1 MQRVS
6 PRRVS
11 PTPPRNSPPNK
22 ATAPSGAFCSRTPS
36 PAVTEAT
43 ARCPAGAPKDRL
55 LPARQRVSP
64 RRGNPPPPRNSPPNK
79 ATAPSGAF
87 CSRTPSPDVT
97 EATARCPDAYLGLAG
112 RLVDAARAVARRH
125 FRQGLAIEDK
135 ADDSP
140 VTRADREAE
149 TAMQIG
155 RAHV

>member
-11 PTPPRNSPPNK
+11 PT
-22 ATAPSGAFCSRTPS
+22 
-36 PAVTEAT
+36 
-43 ARCPAGAPKDRL
+43 
-55 LPARQRVSP
+55 
-64 RRGNPPPPRNSPPNK
+64 PPRNSPPNK

-125 FRQGLAIEDK
+125 FRQGRAIAEDRK
-135 ADDSP
+135 SVVEGKR
-140 VTRADREAE
+140 VTVRVDLGG
-149 TAMQIG
+149 ILISNKKKKNIILN
-155 RAHV
+155 

>member
-1 MQRVS
+1 MQMVS

-11 PTPPRNSPPNK
+11 PT
-22 ATAPSGAFCSRTPS
+22 
-36 PAVTEAT
+36 
-43 ARCPAGAPKDRL
+43 
-55 LPARQRVSP
+55 
-64 RRGNPPPPRNSPPNK
+64 PPRNSPPNK

-135 ADDSP
+135 ADHSP
-140 VTRADREAE
+140 VARADREAE
-149 TAMQIG
+149 TVVRETIATAHPGHGHHGGELRGHNPGAG
-155 RAHV
+155 RRTRSGEGKRVK